1 MSSNTIVKIT
11 TPDGIT
17 YDQPTGLFIN
27 NEFAAS
33 KSGKKFAVENPAS
46 EGDIVDI
53 YEAEEADVEAA
64 IDAAEAAFK
73 TWSVEKPSIRGQVLI
88 KLADKMEDHR
98 EVLRSIESMD
108 NGKTLQMADG
118 DVSLAINTIRIFG
131 GWADKNHSDVIET
144 GEDFF
149 NFTRYE
155 PIGVYGQIIPWNF
168 PLAMWSW
175 KVGPALATGNT
186 VVLKSAESTPLSALY
201 VSQLA
206 KEVGIPAGVM
216 NIISGYGKTGQLLST
231 NMRIK
236 KIAFTGSTATGRR
249 ILKAAADSN
258 LKTVTLEL
266 GGKSPNIVFDD
277 ADLEKAFEHVNFGI
291 YFNSGQACTAGS
303 RIYVQEGIYDKFL
316 QLFKARAEKNVVGDP
331 TDPKTFYGPQ
341 TSKIQL
347 DHVLNYIEEGKK
359 EGAKLV
365 TGGERLPR
373 KGYFVSP
380 TIFSDV
386 TADMKIVKEE
396 IFGPITTITKFRT
409 DEEVIGLA
417 NDSEYGLAAG
427 IHTTNINRAINV
439 SKKLQAGTVWVTY
452 NAFEAN
458 VPFGGYKQ
466 SGIGRELGRDA
477 LANYLQTKAVRVVL

>member
-1 MSSNTIVKIT
+1 
-11 TPDGIT
+11 
-17 YDQPTGLFIN
+17 
-27 NEFAAS
+27 
-33 KSGKKFAVENPAS
+33 
-46 EGDIVDI
+46 
-53 YEAEEADVEAA
+53 
-64 IDAAEAAFK
+64 
-73 TWSVEKPSIRGQVLI
+73 
-88 KLADKMEDHR
+88 
-98 EVLRSIESMD
+98 
-108 NGKTLQMADG
+108 
-118 DVSLAINTIRIFG
+118 
-131 GWADKNHSDVIET
+131 
-144 GEDFF
+144 
-149 NFTRYE
+149 
-155 PIGVYGQIIPWNF
+155 
-168 PLAMWSW
+168 
-175 KVGPALATGNT
+175 
-186 VVLKSAESTPLSALY
+186 LKSAESTPLSALY

-231 NMRIK
+231 SMRIK

-258 LKTVTLEL
+258 LKKVTLEL

-277 ADLEKAFEHVNFGI
+277 ADLDEAIEQVNFGI
-291 YFNSGQACTAGS
+291 YYNSGEVCTAGS
-303 RIYVQEGIYDKFL
+303 RIYVQEGIYDNFL

-341 TSKIQL
+341 TSKVQL
-347 DHVLNYIEEGKK
+347 DRILNYIEEGKK

-386 TADMKIVKEE
+386 TEDMKIVKEE
-396 IFGPITTITKFRT
+396 IFGPVTTITKFRT
-409 DEEVIGLA
+409 EQEVIELA

-439 SKKLQAGTVWVTY
+439 AKKLRAGTVWVNTY
-452 NAFEAN
+452 NAYDAN
-458 VPFGGYKQ
+458 VPFGGYGQ

-477 LANYLQTKAVRVVL
+477 LANYVQTKAVRVALKPF